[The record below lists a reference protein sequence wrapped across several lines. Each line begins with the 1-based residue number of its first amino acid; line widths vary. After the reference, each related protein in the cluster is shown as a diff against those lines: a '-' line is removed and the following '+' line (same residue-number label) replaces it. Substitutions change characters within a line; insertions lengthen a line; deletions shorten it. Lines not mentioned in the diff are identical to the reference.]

1 MAMGISSLRTSM
13 AGQVVK
19 ALAAPDNHEEKKNP
33 FIAMMSLSL
42 LPPPPLLLLLLLL
55 WSLRFLLPLWAAA
68 L

>member
-42 LPPPPLLLLLLLL
+42 LPPLLLLLLL